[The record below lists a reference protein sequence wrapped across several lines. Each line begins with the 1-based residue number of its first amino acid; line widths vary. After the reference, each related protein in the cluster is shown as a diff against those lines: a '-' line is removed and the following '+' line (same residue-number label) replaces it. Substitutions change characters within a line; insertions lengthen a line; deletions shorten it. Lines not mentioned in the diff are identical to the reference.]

1 MATKWL
7 PSPLTD
13 AFFSDFNR
21 EYLHRALMDAVKKET
36 GYAID
41 RQNDGD
47 LQALM
52 RSVYVN
58 MGRDPTTN
66 VKAQLD
72 ALNAA
77 VVFQAKQTVM
87 TGVLQQVVYL
97 RDISANPVPLP
108 IPSNTSTYGNKL
120 PQNFKFGF

>member
-52 RSVYVN
+52 RKVYTDLVQ
-58 MGRDPTTN
+58 DPYTDITN
-66 VKAQLD
+66 QVKKMNTQVTKEAT
-72 ALNAA
+72 A
-77 VVFQAKQTVM
+77 TIS
-87 TGVLQQVVYL
+87 TGMLQQIVYL
-97 RDISANPVPLP
+97 RDISANPTPLAVPV
-108 IPSNTSTYGNKL
+108 STSTYGNKL
-120 PQNFKFGF
+120 PYNSKIAF